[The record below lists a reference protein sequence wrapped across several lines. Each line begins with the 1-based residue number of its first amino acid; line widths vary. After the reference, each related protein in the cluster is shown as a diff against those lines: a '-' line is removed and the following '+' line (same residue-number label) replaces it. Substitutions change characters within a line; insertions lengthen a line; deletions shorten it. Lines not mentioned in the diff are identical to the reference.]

1 MPKKESEDQE
11 AHSYEYVVVGHVLS
25 QWGTNGEL
33 EVELMTDFPDRFEP
47 QREVYFNGLPLTIEK
62 SRPHKGH
69 VIIKFKGI
77 DNIESA
83 IKLRGNDLEIPL
95 IETHTL
101 PEGEYYRFQII
112 GLEVF
117 NTDGEPVGKITDVL
131 PTGSNDVYLAQSP
144 QGEVLIPA
152 IEDVIKSI
160 DIENGRMIIQIIDG
174 LI

>member
-1 MPKKESEDQE
+1 MPKKESKNQE
-11 AHSYEYVVVGHVLS
+11 AHSYEYVVVGHVLR
-25 QWGTNGEL
+25 QWGTNGEV
-33 EVELMTDFPDRFEP
+33 EVELMTDFPDRFES
-47 QREVYFNGLPLTIEK
+47 QRKVYFNGFPLIIER

-69 VIIKFKGI
+69 IIIKFEGI

-83 IKLRGNDLEIPL
+83 IEFRGNNLEIPL
-95 IETHTL
+95 SEIHPL

-112 GLEVF
+112 GLEVL

-131 PTGSNDVYLAQSP
+131 STGSNDVYLVQSP

-160 DIENGRMIIQIIDG
+160 DIENGRILIQIIDG